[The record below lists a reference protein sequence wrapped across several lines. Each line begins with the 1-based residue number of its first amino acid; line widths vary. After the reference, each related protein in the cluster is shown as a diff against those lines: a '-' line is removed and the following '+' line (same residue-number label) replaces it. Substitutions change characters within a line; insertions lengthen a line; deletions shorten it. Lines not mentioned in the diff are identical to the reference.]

1 MRDKNDLRGK
11 QTVNPPSLFDSKPY
25 GFSQAVITP
34 FLTERPY
41 TFPVRLPWMPTKK
54 LIGVSNLAQ
63 QTRQSLKNLDLAV
76 EAAGGTIQHVVM
88 LRLYVVKPKPGDTTI
103 VGEIL
108 REYFGTQN
116 PPASTWIGV
125 TSLAREEF
133 LIEIE
138 ATAVV

>member
-11 QTVNPPSLFDSKPY
+11 QTINPPSLFDSKPY
-25 GFSQAVITP
+25 GFSQAVIAPSNGKTVYISGQVAMDVD
-34 FLTERPY
+34 E
-41 TFPVRLPWMPTKK
+41 K
-54 LIGVSNLAQ
+54 LIGATDLAQ

-76 EAAGGTIQHVVM
+76 QAAGGSIQHVVM